1 MDIVARK
8 TGSPREEMLLRR
20 KQVSSASSLI
30 TVPKRKKASPIFL
43 FHVYTNWVFKPI
55 RLRPIFEYPFN
66 SQCKSPK
73 MEKREKQKHLN
84 EQIKYVL
91 LLKELFK
98 AIFEEIHSEDELDEV
113 KEKIPGTLDTISLM
127 EENIQEEFNS
137 VQAQVPLY
145 LLAELRE
152 IVVQTREKYSL

>member
-1 MDIVARK
+1 
-8 TGSPREEMLLRR
+8 
-20 KQVSSASSLI
+20 
-30 TVPKRKKASPIFL
+30 
-43 FHVYTNWVFKPI
+43 
-55 RLRPIFEYPFN
+55 
-66 SQCKSPK
+66 